1 MKQFQRQLLGL
12 AAAAL
17 VASASGCDS
26 GTQPNFK
33 LNMLQVSSNELH
45 PDYGVEIAS
54 VLDAVFGTPD
64 APVAPPDS
72 GLDQKLLNLAAG
84 PAWTDSDSVTHGLY
98 RRHCVHCH
106 GISGDGRG
114 PTAAFLDPYPRD
126 YRKGVFKFKSTYA
139 AERPTNDDLVRV
151 LHNGIPGT
159 SMPSFSLLPR
169 PEVDALVE
177 YVKYLAMRGELETRI
192 VAYVSEELGVEDV
205 EDENGDPVED
215 EDGNPKTNRLVLDPS
230 QNPDQ
235 ADVVKEELTTIVES
249 WAAAA
254 DAVIIPAEDQAPS
267 EDRSADDLAQSI
279 NEGRVLFYGAKANC
293 LKCHGPTALG
303 DGEQA
308 DFDSWMRD
316 LEDFSK
322 VTAQLAQS
330 IEDRQNA
337 DPPESESEKD
347 RDDRLA
353 ALDRDVERLAERDRV
368 YATMLRKRNA
378 IPRNLRQGVYRGGRR
393 RLDVFYRIHAGI
405 PGSPMPGVGGTT
417 PGAAGTV
424 TEEEIWKIVD
434 YVQSL
439 PYEPESGPDEPRA
452 VNNMQVTR

>member
-1 MKQFQRQLLGL
+1 M
-12 AAAAL
+12 
-17 VASASGCDS
+17 VVSVSGCDQ
-26 GTQPNFK
+26 GTSPDFK
-33 LNMLQVSSNELH
+33 LNMLQVSANELH

-139 AERPTNDDLVRV
+139 AEKPTDDDLVRV

-169 PEVDALVE
+169 PEVDALVD
-177 YVKYLAMRGELETRI
+177 YVKYLAMRGELETAI
-192 VAYVSEELGVEDV
+192 VTYVSSELGEVEVEDA
-205 EDENGDPVED
+205 
-215 EDGNPKTNRLVLDPS
+215 DGNPVMDDDGQPKVNRLAFDPS
-230 QNPDQ
+230 KNQDQ
-235 ADVVKEELTTIVES
+235 ADVIKEELALIVER
-249 WAAAA
+249 WAAAGEA
-254 DAVIIPAEDQAPS
+254 MIALAEDQAPP
-267 EDRSADDLAQSI
+267 EERSPEELAQSI

-308 DFDSWMRD
+308 DFDVWMRD

-322 VTAQLAQS
+322 ATAQLAQS
-330 IEDRQNA
+330 IEDRRNA
-337 DPPESESEKD
+337 DDEKESDED
-347 RDDRLA
+347 RDARLA
-353 ALDRDVERLAERDRV
+353 GIDRDVERLAERDRV
-368 YATMLRKRNA
+368 YATMLKKRNA

-439 PYEPESGPDEPRA
+439 PYEPESGPNEPRTLNA
-452 VNNMQVTR
+452 LPVTR

>member
-1 MKQFQRQLLGL
+1 M
-12 AAAAL
+12 
-17 VASASGCDS
+17 VASASGCDQ

-33 LNMLQVSSNELH
+33 LNMLQVSANELH

-139 AERPTNDDLVRV
+139 AEKPTDEDLVRV

-177 YVKYLAMRGELETRI
+177 YVKYLAMRGELETALI
-192 VAYVSEELGVEDV
+192 VNYVSSELGVVEV
-205 EDENGDPVED
+205 EDA
-215 EDGNPKTNRLVLDPS
+215 DGNPVLDDEGLPKLNRLVFDPS
-230 QNPDQ
+230 KNPEQ
-235 ADVVKEELTTIVES
+235 ADVVKEELALIVER

-254 DAVIIPAEDQAPS
+254 EAVIIPAEDQAPAG
-267 EDRSADDLAQSI
+267 ERSAEDLAQSI
-279 NEGRVLFYGAKANC
+279 NEGRVLFYGAKASC

-308 DFDSWMRD
+308 DFDVWMRD

-322 VTAQLAQS
+322 RSAEIARS
-330 IEDRQNA
+330 IEERRDA
-337 DPPESESEKD
+337 DPPEGESDEEEEA
-347 RDDRLA
+347 RLA
-353 ALDRDVERLAERDRV
+353 GIDQDIETLAERDRV
-368 YATMLRKRNA
+368 YATMLKKRNA

-393 RLDVFYRIHAGI
+393 RLDIFYRIHAGI

-439 PYEPESGPDEPRA
+439 PYEPESGPNVQRA
-452 VNNMQVTR
+452 ENSAQVTR